1 MIKYFGNVG
10 VALGTE
16 VIRGIVLKEMLKGE
30 TSKQIIVLAKGLGK
44 VWITAKGARKQK
56 SKLLAGTQLFCYCD
70 FQVYESKKYYYVDQ
84 IDMIESF
91 FDLRLDIDKLSQ
103 AFYIVDLVEKTA
115 FMGIEQDNILLL
127 LLKTMQI
134 LSKGKCPPTLV
145 SRIFEMKFLQ
155 TAGVMPDLTE
165 KCCICGKEAKQ
176 YFHVAAGGM
185 VCNEH
190 IAGSRKLSTGAK
202 NAMEFVF
209 SHDIKSAFQFSVS
222 EEVMKELYKVL
233 EEYIAIHINIQLQ
246 TRDFNRKIDI

>member
-165 KCCICGKEAKQ
+165 NAVFVEKKQNSIFMWLLEAW
-176 YFHVAAGGM
+176 
-185 VCNEH
+185 C
-190 IAGSRKLSTGAK
+190 
-202 NAMEFVF
+202 
-209 SHDIKSAFQFSVS
+209 
-222 EEVMKELYKVL
+222 VMS
-233 EEYIAIHINIQLQ
+233 I
-246 TRDFNRKIDI
+246 

>member
-1 MIKYFGNVG
+1 M
-10 VALGTE
+10 GTE
-16 VIRGIVLKEMLKGE
+16 VIRGIVLKEMPKGE

-70 FQVYESKKYYYVDQ
+70 FQVYESKNHYYVNQ

-103 AFYIVDLVEKTA
+103 AIYIVDLVEKTA
-115 FMGIEQDNILLL
+115 FMGMEQDNILLL
-127 LLKTMQI
+127 LLKTLQI
-134 LSKGKCPPTLV
+134 LSKGKCPATLV
-145 SRIFEMKFLQ
+145 SRVFEMKFLQ

-165 KCCICGKEAKQ
+165 RCCICGKESKQ
-176 YFHVAAGGM
+176 YFHAAAGGM
-185 VCNEH
+185 VCDEH
-190 IAGSRKLSTGAK
+190 ISGSRKLSAGAK

-222 EEVMKELYKVL
+222 KEVMKELYKIL
-233 EEYIAIHINIQLQ
+233 EEYLAIHINIQLP
-246 TRDFNRKIDI
+246 TREFNKKIEF

>member
-1 MIKYFGNVG
+1 
-10 VALGTE
+10 
-16 VIRGIVLKEMLKGE
+16 
-30 TSKQIIVLAKGLGK
+30 
-44 VWITAKGARKQK
+44 
-56 SKLLAGTQLFCYCD
+56 
-70 FQVYESKKYYYVDQ
+70 
-84 IDMIESF
+84 MIESF